1 MQHSLNKTSSKKK
14 KSHLYF
20 WKNWNINADP
30 YFYTSEGMGEAH
42 IVKIC
47 SLKREYLKRKGNFS
61 GASLG
66 LTTAFPNTPKQ
77 RLAAY
82 FIPAVPSE
90 IKVISTESDCL
101 RLWIT
106 QRIFISIRDLKARM
120 RDKAEVSGP
129 YWWFKEKMYLA
140 LWSQNSPENIGYEII
155 PLGMAN

>member
-14 KSHLYF
+14 KPPLLLEELKYKCRPIFLYLRGHGGS
-20 WKNWNINADP
+20 P
-30 YFYTSEGMGEAH
+30 YWE
-42 IVKIC
+42 IC
-47 SLKREYLKRKGNFS
+47 SLKREYLKGKGNFS

-82 FIPAVPSE
+82 FTPAVPSE